1 MSVSPHSEHPSGT
14 EFPALAQLCLPFLY
28 THIAIQCSK
37 CYIAD
42 QQSRELTEPGR
53 SSIMPSSLRNGSEPF
68 FAGRL
73 SKPMSELLRQNNE
86 VPRLAW
92 EQKHLK
98 HIVQVDLAHVVMLQ
112 ERGLLT
118 QRHACEL
125 VKALQT
131 IHDGKAGPFVPKDG
145 YGSMVLQIEG
155 HLAAQIGE
163 DTAGRLV
170 IARSRLDQGATVWRL
185 SAKEQITDIAV
196 ELAKLQETLLS
207 VAARHSGLPCI
218 SYTHLQ
224 QAQPA
229 TFSHYLLA
237 FRDRLQDAF
246 DSLTQVYD
254 RVDRCP
260 LGGVGLSGT
269 DFDIDRHRTAA
280 LLGFSQVLDN
290 SRLCRD
296 SYYQI
301 EIMSALAM
309 MMTYLNDLC
318 TDLHIYSSN
327 EFGTVELDD
336 SHTSTSSIFP
346 QKKNPYA
353 LETIKAKAAEA
364 MGWTTTAFAI
374 FRNEGT
380 GDTGARSVSQ
390 LDGARD
396 TCVAMLRLT
405 AEVVDRLSV
414 DEQRYESLLENAWVT
429 TNRLSNILLVNYGM
443 SYRSAHGI
451 VARLVKNCLAQKVAK
466 TAVTVDMLQAAAR
479 EMDID
484 EVPISQ
490 ENLTLALD
498 HKAFISNNRSFGGIG
513 PDQVER
519 MEAVAKAQNAHNFE
533 WIASRT
539 AKSTNAAESLEVACT
554 KLQQSSQ

>member
-1 MSVSPHSEHPSGT
+1 
-14 EFPALAQLCLPFLY
+14 
-28 THIAIQCSK
+28 
-37 CYIAD
+37 
-42 QQSRELTEPGR
+42 
-53 SSIMPSSLRNGSEPF
+53 MPSKIENGGEPF

-86 VPRLAW
+86 APRLVW
-92 EQKHLK
+92 EQKNMS
-98 HIVQVDLAHVVMLQ
+98 HILQVDLAHAVMLQ
-112 ERGLLT
+112 EQGLIT
-118 QRHACEL
+118 RQQACDL
-125 VKALQT
+125 VKALQG
-131 IHDGKAGPFVPKDG
+131 ISKGGQFVTKDG

-155 HLAAQIGE
+155 HVAKQIGE
-163 DTAGRLV
+163 DTAGRLA

-185 SAKEQITDIAV
+185 SAKAQMRDITE
-196 ELAKLQETLLS
+196 ELARLQDTLLS
-207 VAARHSGLPCI
+207 VAARYSATPSI
-218 SYTHLQ
+218 NYTHLQ

-229 TFSHYLLA
+229 TFGHYLLA
-237 FRDRLQDAF
+237 FRDRLQDSF
-246 DSLTQVYD
+246 DALTQIYE

-269 DFDIDRHRTAA
+269 DFDIDRHRTAS
-280 LLGFSQVLDN
+280 LLGFAEVLDN

-296 SYYQI
+296 SYYQV

-309 MMTYLNDLC
+309 MMIYLNDLC

-327 EFGTVELDD
+327 EFNTIELDD

-396 TCVAMLRLT
+396 TCIAMLRLT
-405 AEVVDRLSV
+405 AEVIDGLSV
-414 DEQRYESLLENAWVT
+414 NEERYESLLEGAWVT
-429 TNRLSNILLVNYGM
+429 TNRLSNILLAEFGM
-443 SYRSAHGI
+443 SYRSAHGV
-451 VARLVKNCLAQKVAK
+451 VARLVKNCLTKGIPK

-479 EMDID
+479 EMDVD
-484 EVPISQ
+484 PISITQ
-490 ENLTLALD
+490 EGLTLALD
-498 HKAFISNNRSFGGIG
+498 HKAFIHNSRSFGGVG

-519 MEAVAKAQNAHNFE
+519 MESLARAKNSANHQWVAGKELKSIEAIKELDAVCA
-533 WIASRT
+533 
-539 AKSTNAAESLEVACT
+539 
-554 KLQQSSQ
+554 KLQQSSS